1 MICLKKMKKKDVPLL
16 YEIAE
21 RAFQP
26 DYERYGVYPPLLKTQ
41 KKTFLPPLI
50 FGKVILI
57 DDKEIGGFFVAVIG
71 KKGELGAIFID
82 PEYQQK
88 GYGKEVMLE
97 IEKQYPKVKKW
108 KLETPSESYRLHN
121 FYESLG
127 YVKIGEIED
136 KKSDMKGYVYE
147 KNI

>member
-1 MICLKKMKKKDVPLL
+1 MISLKKMKKKDVPLL

-21 RAFQP
+21 RAFQS
-26 DYERYGVYPPLLKTQ
+26 DYEKYGVYPPLLKTQ

-50 FGKVILI
+50 FGKVILVGNNI
-57 DDKEIGGFFVAVIG
+57 IGGVFVVTIG
-71 KKGELGAIFID
+71 KKGELGAVFID

-88 GYGKEVMLE
+88 GYGREVMLE

-108 KLETPSESYRLHN
+108 KLETPSESYHLHH

-127 YVKIGEIED
+127 YIKVGEIED
-136 KKSDMKGYVYE
+136 KKSGMIGYVYE
-147 KNI
+147 KII